1 MTFTVTTNLSMG
13 KPDFN
18 HPGGY
23 LLYNAALDTIDS
35 KFSTSTFTSGSII
48 FANGS
53 GQLAQDNANFQY
65 PGNSGLIIGRTL
77 SAQSHGIIRLFRSGV
92 EKWRIGLD
100 ANDRGVLMQGSGDT
114 PGLTMLA
121 DPGIRI
127 AGFYEGIEQ
136 NEPAAPAANEGR
148 IYFRDNGAGKT
159 QLMVKF
165 NTGAVQ
171 VIATQP

>member
-1 MTFTVTTNLSMG
+1 
-13 KPDFN
+13 
-18 HPGGY
+18 
-23 LLYNAALDTIDS
+23 
-35 KFSTSTFTSGSII
+35 
-48 FANGS
+48 
-53 GQLAQDNANFQY
+53 
-65 PGNSGLIIGRTL
+65 
-77 SAQSHGIIRLFRSGV
+77 
-92 EKWRIGLD
+92 
-100 ANDRGVLMQGSGDT
+100 MQGAGDT